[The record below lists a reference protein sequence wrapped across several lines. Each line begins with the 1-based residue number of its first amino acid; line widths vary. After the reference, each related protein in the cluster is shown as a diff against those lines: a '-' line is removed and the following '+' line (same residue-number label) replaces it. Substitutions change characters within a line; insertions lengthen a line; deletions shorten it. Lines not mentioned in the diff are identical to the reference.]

1 MITLAT
7 LRAFIS
13 GMSDDTK
20 MGIDDDQISLV
31 FREPDS
37 TGGEPMLEAGRLD
50 AYSSDP
56 EEKD

>member
-1 MITLAT
+1 MITLKT

-13 GMSDDTK
+13 GMPDDTK

-37 TGGEPMLEAGRLD
+37 NGAETLLESGRLD
-50 AYSSDP
+50 AYASYPD
-56 EEKD
+56 EEA

>member
-13 GMSDDTK
+13 GMPDDTK

-31 FREPDS
+31 FRESDS
-37 TGGEPMLEAGRLD
+37 TGEESMLETGRLD
-50 AYSSDP
+50 AYGSDP